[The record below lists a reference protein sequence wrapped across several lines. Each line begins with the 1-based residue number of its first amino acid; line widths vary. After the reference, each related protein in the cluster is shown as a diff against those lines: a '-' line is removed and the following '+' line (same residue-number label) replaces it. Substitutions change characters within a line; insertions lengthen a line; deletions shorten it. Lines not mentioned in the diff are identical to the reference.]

1 MTPKTP
7 AASENKAPVAARRQ
21 PPEEK
26 FWQHY
31 SPHHEF
37 PLSSITSVALHVL
50 AVVLLAVIGWVLIKL
65 GLGDENKPP
74 DVRAVFVEDAG
85 GGGSKTGVPGSKGAG
100 GNPLPAEDV
109 GPSTEETP
117 KEDVQL
123 KDVDVGKVDPLKLPE
138 IKDDQGRQIIQ
149 RSNEAIKR
157 LGSVDAEARSK
168 LFGSVGD
175 KGQGGSGSGG
185 GRGSGE
191 GEGHGPGKG
200 SGKLTQRQK
209 RLLRWSMTFN
219 TQNGEDYLNQL
230 RDIKPGKGAILAVPA
245 GGGRYEV
252 IENLTQRPAKGEVK
266 DIGTIKRISWV
277 DDKPE
282 SVAGLSRALGIP
294 APQYFIAFFPQELE
308 TELARLEHDFANRN
322 EDDIE
327 ETRFIVERLERA
339 ADGYHARV
347 VAQTPKGR

>member
-1 MTPKTP
+1 MASKPP
-7 AASENKAPVAARRQ
+7 APSPNKAAVATRRQ

-37 PLSSITSVALHVL
+37 PLSSITSIALHVL
-50 AVVLLAVIGWVLIKL
+50 AVVLLAVVGWVLIKL

-74 DVRAVFVEDAG
+74 DVHAVIVEDAG
-85 GGGSKTGVPGSKGAG
+85 GGGSKTGVPGNKGA

-117 KEDVQL
+117 KEDVQI
-123 KDVDVGKVDPLKLPE
+123 KDVEVGKVDPLKLPE

-149 RSNEAIKR
+149 RSNEAMKR
-157 LGSVDAEARSK
+157 LGSIDAEARSK
-168 LFGSVGD
+168 LFGSVAD

-191 GEGHGPGKG
+191 GEGHGAGKGPGKAL
-200 SGKLTQRQK
+200 SQRQK

-230 RDIKPGKGAILAVPA
+230 RGIKPGKGAILAIPA

-252 IENLTQRPAKGEVK
+252 IEDLNQRPAKGEVK

-282 SVAGLSRALGIP
+282 SVAGLARALGIQ

-308 TELARLEHDFANRN
+308 NELARLERDYQGRN

-327 ETRFIVERLERA
+327 ETRFIVKRED
-339 ADGYHARV
+339 DGYHAHV

>member
-7 AASENKAPVAARRQ
+7 VASQNKAPVADPRRK

-50 AVVLLAVIGWVLIKL
+50 AVVLLAVVGWVLIKL

-74 DVRAVFVEDAG
+74 DVRAVIVEDPG
-85 GGGSKTGVPGSKGAG
+85 GGGSKTGVAGNKGTG
-100 GNPLPAEDV
+100 GNPLPAEEV
-109 GPSTEETP
+109 GPPTEATP
-117 KEDVQL
+117 KENVEI
-123 KDVDVGKVDPLKLPE
+123 KDVEVGKVDPLQLPE

-149 RSNEAIKR
+149 KSNEAMKR
-157 LGSVDAEARSK
+157 LGALDADARSK

-185 GRGSGE
+185 GYGSGE
-191 GEGHGPGKG
+191 GSGHGPGKG
-200 SGKLTQRQK
+200 AGKNLSQRQK

-230 RDIKPGKGAILAVPA
+230 RDLKPGTGAILAVPA
-245 GGGRYEV
+245 GNHQYEV
-252 IENLTQRPAKGEVK
+252 IRDLAQRPAKGQVE

-282 SVAGLSRALGIP
+282 SVAGLARALGIP
-294 APQYFIAFFPQELE
+294 KPEYFIAFFPQELE
-308 TELARLEHDFANRN
+308 EHLARLEREFANRN

-327 ETRFIVERLERA
+327 ETRFVVDRA